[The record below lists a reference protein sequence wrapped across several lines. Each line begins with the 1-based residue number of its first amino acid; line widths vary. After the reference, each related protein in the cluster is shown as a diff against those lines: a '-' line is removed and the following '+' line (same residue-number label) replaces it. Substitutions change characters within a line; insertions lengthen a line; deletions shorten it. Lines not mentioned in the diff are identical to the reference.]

1 MLCCNGSAPL
11 SKKVGKVMKDFEIE
25 ITRRYR
31 VTADSEEHALASYR
45 VVFDDIPANLVG
57 LNKEQVID
65 FDDFEFLEE
74 TGRAV
79 WAGE

>member
-1 MLCCNGSAPL
+1 MLCCKSWTPL
-11 SKKVGKVMKDFEIE
+11 SEKVGKVREFEIE

-45 VVFDDIPANLVG
+45 VVFDDVPLITVG
-57 LNKEQVID
+57 LAPEQVIA

>member
-1 MLCCNGSAPL
+1 
-11 SKKVGKVMKDFEIE
+11 MKDFEIE
-25 ITRRYR
+25 ITRRYK

-45 VVFDDIPANLVG
+45 VVFDDVPLISVG
-57 LNKEQVID
+57 LAPEQVIA

>member
-1 MLCCNGSAPL
+1 M
-11 SKKVGKVMKDFEIE
+11 
-25 ITRRYR
+25 
-31 VTADSEEHALASYR
+31 ADSEEHALASYR
-45 VVFDDIPANLVG
+45 VVFDEIPESLVG
-57 LNKEQVID
+57 LSQEQVID

>member
-1 MLCCNGSAPL
+1 MLRCNGSAPL
-11 SKKVGKVMKDFEIE
+11 SKKVGKVRDFEIE

-31 VTADSEEHALASYR
+31 VSANSEEHALASYR
-45 VVFDDIPANLVG
+45 VVFDDAPLISVG
-57 LNKEQVID
+57 LAPEQVIA

>member
-1 MLCCNGSAPL
+1 MA
-11 SKKVGKVMKDFEIE
+11 DYEIE

-31 VTADSEEHALASYR
+31 VNADSEEHALASYR
-45 VVFDDIPANLVG
+45 VVFDDVPLISVG
-57 LNKEQVID
+57 LAPEQVID